1 MKKIIVI
8 EMDVQRDSTLL
19 DARPHETE
27 HDTPGNP
34 ARVHVVPSER
44 AALRSDD
51 ARRAAHL
58 AAAYAPPP
66 QRLSELD
73 SAQREV
79 AQVQLTAPRQIAFP
93 SEGSRT
99 RTSFSR
105 PATAA
110 QAGPQQRRQALH
122 VVG

>member
-1 MKKIIVI
+1 MPP
-8 EMDVQRDSTLL
+8 RS
-19 DARPHETE
+19 
-27 HDTPGNP
+27 PGKP
-34 ARVHVVPSER
+34 ARVHVVPVQR
-44 AALRSDD
+44 DVLRSDD

-110 QAGPQQRRQALH
+110 QAGPQQLRQALCF
-122 VVG
+122 VGAWANQRVHDAWLNADLRFLKKH